1 MSETRYLLPQR
12 RNKTKGSDFFYGGI
26 VENGIPR
33 WISLKTKSYKVAMD
47 WYNKMQAC
55 RYSPEKSQAK
65 PINIES
71 AADAFLRDIENTRR
85 RVAGTVRLYQR
96 HLKQF
101 RNFCREKGIMSISQ
115 ATPSVCS
122 EFAQTAFVNLTA
134 HTAKNKVTL
143 LRQFFSW
150 IQEHYGIDGKNPFKK
165 IIVSKP
171 KSAPRQFWTVEECEK
186 IISAAPNPEYK
197 CWFALMA
204 FAGLRMEEARHLK
217 RSSIQDGYIHLVGKG
232 GKAAKVPVSAKLKS
246 YINEYLTGLLN
257 LPSPNSAASLFPA
270 LSSLH
275 VARTETLCKA
285 AEKAGIEQRGK
296 AHYHRF
302 RHSFASNLL
311 RTGRSIKAV
320 QMLMRHENVTLT
332 LNIYGHLLPSDLEEA
347 VEL

>member
-1 MSETRYLLPQR
+1 MKQETYYLLPQQ
-12 RNKTKGSDFFYGGI
+12 RNKSKGMLTYYGGI
-26 VENGIPR
+26 VEFGRVR
-33 WISLKTKSYKVAMD
+33 WVSLKTKNYKQALE
-47 WYNKMQAC
+47 WYNQMQSR
-55 RYSPEKSQAK
+55 RYAPEKQEK
-65 PINIES
+65 QPVNIES
-71 AADAFLRDIENTRR
+71 AADAFMQDIENTRK
-85 RVAGTVRLYQR
+85 RVAGTVILYR
-96 HLKQF
+96 KYLKQF
-101 RNFCREKGIMSISQ
+101 RSFCKEKGMADVRE

-122 EFAQTAFVNLTA
+122 EFAQAAFANLAA

-143 LRQFFSW
+143 FRQFFSW
-150 IQEHYGIDGKNPFKK
+150 VQEHYGIEGKNPFKK

-186 IISAAPNPEYK
+186 IIAAAPNPEYK

-217 RSSIQDGYIHLVGKG
+217 RSSIADGYIHLVGKG
-232 GKAAKVPVSAKLKS
+232 GKAAKVPISARLKTFL
-246 YINEYLTGLLN
+246 NAYLTDLN
-257 LPSPNSAASLFPA
+257 LPPNTPLFPA
-270 LSSLH
+270 LSKLCY
-275 VARTETLCKA
+275 ARTEVLQKA
-285 AEKAGIEQRGK
+285 AENAGIEQRGK